1 MDRHIIDVT
10 ARFDDQLSAGAKKAD
25 DALEKLE
32 DQAKKTEAAVKKS
45 GRTKFDPQVST
56 SKVDKLMQK
65 LNRFASKA
73 KSGVV
78 VTVKALDKATATLN
92 KVSSV
97 GAKIAGKTFTATVKI
112 ADYATRPI
120 RGILSA
126 LTSVQ
131 ALIAG
136 VATGAAVNYGAI
148 KPIQQFDQYKQ
159 AQLAFSKQLGSDA
172 AAQKFMNQIDA
183 FNLQTPFNSTQI
195 IGSAKQMLN
204 MGWDVGDVLPDLGT
218 IGDWAA
224 ATGTYEEGINSVIRA
239 LGQMQLKGRVY
250 AEELQQMNEA
260 GVAAQKYIA
269 DYLGVSEGQMLKM
282 VEAGQIGV
290 DQALTGIMTGMKEFD
305 GIANEFANETV
316 GGMLSQIGDALSS
329 SVVRDWGKGLS
340 EGLRPGL
347 EYFQDLLGE
356 NQTEL
361 DQFGNA
367 LKDFGKDVATGFS
380 NSVIGISEKLRG
392 IITDIDFQN
401 ATIGGKINILWDE
414 MIAQPFSEWWDESGK
429 QMVVDAGKNF
439 AGWLGDGIIDG
450 IGQFAEKHPLITT
463 LLGALGISKGVQT
476 VKGLFNL
483 GGGAGSGASAVGTM
497 TVTAGVVIINGA
509 TGGMPG
515 TGVGGIPWSG
525 SGGVPQ
531 IPMGGGV
538 PQIPMGGK
546 GVGTGGFAA
555 LGSQLLTATS
565 ILATKESLLSA
576 GMDIYEGWNADGKQR
591 EDSYWKGGTKV
602 AMTAGGAAIGALLG
616 TLIPIPGLGTLAG
629 AKVGALLG
637 SGAALLT
644 GDSAGQYLSD
654 QFDASRAKNSADKAA
669 ELMGLSRQGGNL
681 EYLSN
686 AAGRAT
692 DALAYT
698 APSIAKLAGNN
709 VSSAF
714 RDGLTGSMITAMQE
728 AAADP
733 SVSQSVT
740 SMLNR
745 LKPTTAQIES
755 IAEGFA
761 AAGKAVPQSITDYL
775 ANVDFYT
782 ALAGGTNEFQ
792 KYLDGF
798 ALTTDILAEIDPT
811 VKVNPIDP
819 SAQIRAAL
827 SGKITTAHVGTTVIP
842 DFLYENNELDTT
854 QLGDGKN
861 VISVPSVLVKPS
873 YMYSTSGF
881 NSALL
886 TPNNLTVSPNVTVSA
901 KYTVDAV
908 SNVLKTTLGAEA
920 AGGMVSRYGL
930 YSLAEEGTPE
940 MVIPLG
946 SHRRD
951 RGVDLWERAG
961 HMLGI
966 PGFFN
971 GGIAGD
977 EDKAVGASR
986 YALTEMDATGD
997 VYNSVTVSLGGVSI
1011 QVTGASG
1018 DVIEEIRARAA
1029 EAADI
1034 VAGEFVK
1041 VARAR
1046 AQNSPMRA

>member
-45 GRTKFDPQVST
+45 GRTKFNPQVST

-97 GAKIAGKTFTATVKI
+97 GAKLAGKTFTATVKI

-183 FNLQTPFNSTQI
+183 FNLQTPFNSSQI

-290 DQALTGIMTGMKEFD
+290 DQALTGIITGMKEFD

-316 GGMLSQIGDALSS
+316 GGMLGQIGDTLSS
-329 SVVRDWGKGLS
+329 SVVRDWGEGLS

-414 MIAQPFSEWWDESGK
+414 MIAQPFSEWWDASGK

-497 TVTAGVVIINGA
+497 TVTAGVVNINGA
-509 TGGMPG
+509 TGGIPG
-515 TGVGGIPWSG
+515 AGVGGTPQIPAAAGGAKGIAASILGGLSNAGFIIGGAGILDGIFDLKDALETTGKQSKDFGIKGTTKIGMVGAGAAAGAAIGSAVPIVGTVVGAGIGAGVGGI
-525 SGGVPQ
+525 V
-531 IPMGGGV
+531 
-538 PQIPMGGK
+538 
-546 GVGTGGFAA
+546 A
-555 LGSQLLTATS
+555 LT
-565 ILATKESLLSA
+565 
-576 GMDIYEGWNADGKQR
+576 
-591 EDSYWKGGTKV
+591 
-602 AMTAGGAAIGALLG
+602 
-616 TLIPIPGLGTLAG
+616 
-629 AKVGALLG
+629 
-637 SGAALLT
+637 T

-686 AAGRAT
+686 AAGLAT

-698 APSIAKLAGNN
+698 APSIAKIAGNN

-827 SGKITTAHVGTTVIP
+827 SGKTTTAHVGTTVIP

-986 YALTEMDATGD
+986 YVLPEMDAAGD
-997 VYNSVTVSLGGVSI
+997 VDNSVTMTFGDIVLQI
-1011 QVTGASG
+1011 NGANG
-1018 DVIEEIRARAA
+1018 DIIEELRARAA
-1029 EAADI
+1029 EAADVI
-1034 VAGEFVK
+1034 AGEFVK

-1046 AQNSPMRA
+1046 AQNSPRRA

>member
-45 GRTKFDPQVST
+45 GKTKFDPQVST

-136 VATGAAVNYGAI
+136 VATGTAVNYGAI

-204 MGWDVGDVLPDLGT
+204 MGWDASNVLSDLGT

-224 ATGTYEEGINSVIRA
+224 ATGTYEEGIHSVIRA

-269 DYLGVSEGQMLKM
+269 DYLGVSEGKMLEM
-282 VEAGQIGV
+282 VEAGEVGV
-290 DQALTGIMTGMKEFD
+290 DQALTGIMAGMKEFD

-316 GGMLSQIGDALSS
+316 GGMLGQIGDALSS
-329 SVVRDWGKGLS
+329 SVVRDWGNGLS

-414 MIAQPFSEWWDESGK
+414 MIAQPFSEWWDASGK

-476 VKGLFNL
+476 VKGLLNF

-497 TVTAGVVIINGA
+497 TVTAGVVNINGA
-509 TGGMPG
+509 TGGIPG
-515 TGVGGIPWSG
+515 TGVGGM
-525 SGGVPQ
+525 PQ
-531 IPMGGGV
+531 IPAGAGGA
-538 PQIPMGGK
+538 
-546 GVGTGGFAA
+546 GTGGLAA
-555 LGSQLLTATS
+555 FGSKLLTGAS
-565 ILATKESLLSA
+565 ALATGASLLSA
-576 GMDIYEGWNADGKQR
+576 GMDIYEGWNTDGKQR
-591 EDSYWKGGTKV
+591 EDAYWKGGTKV

-669 ELMGLSRQGGNL
+669 ELMGLSRHGGNL

-714 RDGLTGSMITAMQE
+714 GDGLTGSMITAMQE

-798 ALTTDILAEIDPT
+798 ALTTDILAKIDPT

-827 SGKITTAHVGTTVIP
+827 SGKTTTAHVGTTVIP

-854 QLGDGKN
+854 QLEDGKN

-908 SNVLKTTLGAEA
+908 SNVFKTTLGAEA

-977 EDKAVGASR
+977 EDKAVGVSR
-986 YALTEMDATGD
+986 YALSEMDAATGD
-997 VYNSVTVSLGGVSI
+997 VDNSVTMTFGDIVLQI
-1011 QVTGASG
+1011 NGANG
-1018 DVIEEIRARAA
+1018 DIIEELRARAA
-1029 EAADI
+1029 EAADVI
-1034 VAGEFVK
+1034 AGEFVK

-1046 AQNSPMRA
+1046 AQNSPRRA

>member
-1 MDRHIIDVT
+1 MDTHIIEVD
-10 ARFDDQLSAGAKKAD
+10 ARFNDKVSAGAKKAD

-45 GRTKFDPQVST
+45 GKTKFDPKVST

-136 VATGAAVNYGAI
+136 VATGVAVNYGAI

-183 FNLQTPFNSTQI
+183 FNLQTPFNSSQI

-316 GGMLSQIGDALSS
+316 GGMLGQIGDALSS
-329 SVVRDWGKGLS
+329 SVVRDWGEGLS

-429 QMVVDAGKNF
+429 QMVVDTGKNF

-476 VKGLFNL
+476 VKGLLNF

-497 TVTAGVVIINGA
+497 TVTAGVVNINGVA
-509 TGGMPG
+509 GGIPGAGVGGMP
-515 TGVGGIPWSG
+515 
-525 SGGVPQ
+525 Q
-531 IPMGGGV
+531 IPAGAGGA
-538 PQIPMGGK
+538 
-546 GVGTGGFAA
+546 GTGGLAA
-555 LGSQLLTATS
+555 FGSKLLTGAS
-565 ILATKESLLSA
+565 ALATGASLLSA

-629 AKVGALLG
+629 AKIGALLG

-714 RDGLTGSMITAMQE
+714 SDGLTGSMITAMQE

-827 SGKITTAHVGTTVIP
+827 SGKTTTAHVGTTVIP

-908 SNVLKTTLGAEA
+908 SNVLKTTLGADGAEA

-977 EDKAVGASR
+977 EDKAVGVSR
-986 YALTEMDATGD
+986 YALPEMDATGD

-1011 QVTGASG
+1011 QVIGASG

-1046 AQNSPMRA
+1046 AQNSPRRA

>member
-1 MDRHIIDVT
+1 MDTHIIEVD
-10 ARFDDQLSAGAKKAD
+10 ARFNDKVSAGAKKAD

-172 AAQKFMNQIDA
+172 AAQKFLDQIDA

-224 ATGTYEEGINSVIRA
+224 ATGTYEEGIYSVIRA

-282 VEAGQIGV
+282 VEDGQIGV
-290 DQALTGIMTGMKEFD
+290 DQALTGIITGMKEFD

-316 GGMLSQIGDALSS
+316 GGMLGQIGDALSS

-401 ATIGGKINILWDE
+401 ATIGGKINILWGE
-414 MIAQPFSEWWDESGK
+414 MIAQPFSEWWDASGK

-483 GGGAGSGASAVGTM
+483 GGSAGSGASAVGTM
-497 TVTAGVVIINGA
+497 TVTAGVVNINGV
-509 TGGMPG
+509 TGGIPG
-515 TGVGGIPWSG
+515 AGVGGTPQIPAAGGAKGIAASILGGLSNAGFIVGGAGILDGIFGLKDAVETTGKQSKDFGIKGTTKIGMVGAGAAAGAAIGSAVPIVGTVVGAGIGAGVGGI
-525 SGGVPQ
+525 V
-531 IPMGGGV
+531 
-538 PQIPMGGK
+538 
-546 GVGTGGFAA
+546 A
-555 LGSQLLTATS
+555 LT
-565 ILATKESLLSA
+565 
-576 GMDIYEGWNADGKQR
+576 
-591 EDSYWKGGTKV
+591 
-602 AMTAGGAAIGALLG
+602 
-616 TLIPIPGLGTLAG
+616 
-629 AKVGALLG
+629 
-637 SGAALLT
+637 T
-644 GDSAGQYLSD
+644 GDSAGQWISD

-761 AAGKAVPQSITDYL
+761 AAGKAIPQSITDYL

-782 ALAGGTNEFQ
+782 ALAGGTNELQ

-798 ALTTDILAEIDPT
+798 TLTTDILAEIDPT

-827 SGKITTAHVGTTVIP
+827 SGKTTTAHVGTTVIP

-901 KYTVDAV
+901 KYAVDAV
-908 SNVLKTTLGAEA
+908 SNVFKTTLGAEA

-986 YALTEMDATGD
+986 YALSEMDAAGD
-997 VYNSVTVSLGGVSI
+997 VDNSVTMTFGDIVLQI
-1011 QVTGASG
+1011 NGANG
-1018 DVIEEIRARAA
+1018 DIIEELRTRAA
-1029 EAADI
+1029 EAADVI
-1034 VAGEFVK
+1034 AGEFVK

-1046 AQNSPMRA
+1046 AQNSPRRA

>member
-1 MDRHIIDVT
+1 M
-10 ARFDDQLSAGAKKAD
+10 
-25 DALEKLE
+25 
-32 DQAKKTEAAVKKS
+32 
-45 GRTKFDPQVST
+45 
-56 SKVDKLMQK
+56 
-65 LNRFASKA
+65 
-73 KSGVV
+73 
-78 VTVKALDKATATLN
+78 
-92 KVSSV
+92 
-97 GAKIAGKTFTATVKI
+97 
-112 ADYATRPI
+112 
-120 RGILSA
+120 
-126 LTSVQ
+126 
-131 ALIAG
+131 
-136 VATGAAVNYGAI
+136 
-148 KPIQQFDQYKQ
+148 
-159 AQLAFSKQLGSDA
+159 
-172 AAQKFMNQIDA
+172 
-183 FNLQTPFNSTQI
+183 
-195 IGSAKQMLN
+195 
-204 MGWDVGDVLPDLGT
+204 
-218 IGDWAA
+218 
-224 ATGTYEEGINSVIRA
+224 
-239 LGQMQLKGRVY
+239 
-250 AEELQQMNEA
+250 
-260 GVAAQKYIA
+260 
-269 DYLGVSEGQMLKM
+269 
-282 VEAGQIGV
+282 
-290 DQALTGIMTGMKEFD
+290 
-305 GIANEFANETV
+305 
-316 GGMLSQIGDALSS
+316 
-329 SVVRDWGKGLS
+329 RDWGEGLS
-340 EGLRPGL
+340 GGLWRGL

-414 MIAQPFSEWWDESGK
+414 MIAQPFSEWWDASGK

-546 GVGTGGFAA
+546 GVGSGGFAA

-576 GMDIYEGWNADGKQR
+576 GMNIYEGWNTDGKQR

-629 AKVGALLG
+629 AKIGALLG

-654 QFDASRAKNSADKAA
+654 QFDASRAKNSADKAV

-714 RDGLTGSMITAMQE
+714 RDGLTGSMITSMQE

-811 VKVNPIDP
+811 VEVNPIDP

-827 SGKITTAHVGTTVIP
+827 SGKTTTAHVGTTVIP

-986 YALTEMDATGD
+986 YALPEMDAAGD
-997 VYNSVTVSLGGVSI
+997 VDNSVTMTFGDIVLQI
-1011 QVTGASG
+1011 NGANG
-1018 DVIEEIRARAA
+1018 DIIEELRARAA
-1029 EAADI
+1029 EAADVI
-1034 VAGEFVK
+1034 AGEFVK

-1046 AQNSPMRA
+1046 AQNSPRRA

>member
-32 DQAKKTEAAVKKS
+32 GQAKKTEAAVKKS
-45 GRTKFDPQVST
+45 GKTKFNPQVST

-183 FNLQTPFNSTQI
+183 FNLQTPFNSSQI

-316 GGMLSQIGDALSS
+316 GGMLGQIGDALSS
-329 SVVRDWGKGLS
+329 SVVRDWGEGLS

-347 EYFQDLLGE
+347 EYFQGLLGE

-414 MIAQPFSEWWDESGK
+414 MIAQPFSEWWDASGK

-497 TVTAGVVIINGA
+497 TVAAGVVNINGA
-509 TGGMPG
+509 TGGIPG
-515 TGVGGIPWSG
+515 TGVGGM
-525 SGGVPQ
+525 PQ
-531 IPMGGGV
+531 IPAGAGGA
-538 PQIPMGGK
+538 
-546 GVGTGGFAA
+546 GTGGLAA
-555 LGSQLLTATS
+555 FGSKLLTGAS
-565 ILATKESLLSA
+565 ALATGASLLSA
-576 GMDIYEGWNADGKQR
+576 GMDIYEGWNTDGKQR
-591 EDSYWKGGTKV
+591 EDAYWKGGTKV

-669 ELMGLSRQGGNL
+669 ELMGLSRHGGNL

-714 RDGLTGSMITAMQE
+714 SDGLTGSMITAMQE

-782 ALAGGTNEFQ
+782 ALASGTKDFQ

-827 SGKITTAHVGTTVIP
+827 SGKATTAHVSTTVIP

-951 RGVDLWERAG
+951 RGIDLWERAG

-986 YALTEMDATGD
+986 YALPEMDATGD
-997 VYNSVTVSLGGVSI
+997 VDNSVTMTFGDIVLQI
-1011 QVTGASG
+1011 NGANG
-1018 DVIEEIRARAA
+1018 DIIEELRARAA
-1029 EAADI
+1029 EAADVI
-1034 VAGEFVK
+1034 AGEFVK

-1046 AQNSPMRA
+1046 VQNSPRRA

>member
-45 GRTKFDPQVST
+45 GKTKFDPQVST

-148 KPIQQFDQYKQ
+148 KPVSLSDQIKRMKMAFSTQLGGGTAAQSFLNEIYAFDKQSPFDTMQIAQQ
-159 AQLAFSKQLGSDA
+159 AQL
-172 AAQKFMNQIDA
+172 
-183 FNLQTPFNSTQI
+183 
-195 IGSAKQMLN
+195 MLN
-204 MGWDVGDVLPDLGT
+204 TGWQRNDILPDLEN

-224 ATGTYEEGINSVIRA
+224 AMGKGEAGISSVVIA
-239 LGQMQLKGRVY
+239 LGQMRQKGRVY
-250 AEELQQMNEA
+250 AEEMLQLTEA
-260 GVAAQKYIA
+260 GVSGWEYLAQS
-269 DYLGVSEGQMLKM
+269 LGVSTAQVREM
-282 VEAGQIGV
+282 VEDGAVSVDDAIKGIIGGMDEFAGT
-290 DQALTGIMTGMKEFD
+290 AART
-305 GIANEFANETV
+305 ANETI
-316 GGMLSQIGDALSS
+316 GGMLDQIGSTLKMGVVLPWGEGLSTGF
-329 SVVRDWGKGLS
+329 GKGLQYLKDQLS
-340 EGLRPGL
+340 
-347 EYFQDLLGE
+347 D
-356 NQTEL
+356 NQGQLT
-361 DQFGNA
+361 QFGEQA
-367 LKDFGKDVATGFS
+367 KQ
-380 NSVIGISEKLRG
+380 IGIQIGNAFSDFAIDG
-392 IITDIDFQN
+392 IDKVKNILSDPEFQN
-401 ATIGGKINILWDE
+401 LSIGGKIQFAWDQ

-483 GGGAGSGASAVGTM
+483 GGGAGGGASAVGTM
-497 TVTAGVVIINGA
+497 TVTAGVVNVNGA
-509 TGGMPG
+509 TGGIPG
-515 TGVGGIPWSG
+515 TSVDGTPQISAAAGGAKGIAASILSGLSNAGFIVGGAGILDGIFDLKDAVETTGKQSKDFGIKGTTKIGMVGAGAAAGAAIGSAVPIVGTVVGAGIGAGVGGI
-525 SGGVPQ
+525 V
-531 IPMGGGV
+531 
-538 PQIPMGGK
+538 
-546 GVGTGGFAA
+546 A
-555 LGSQLLTATS
+555 LT
-565 ILATKESLLSA
+565 
-576 GMDIYEGWNADGKQR
+576 
-591 EDSYWKGGTKV
+591 
-602 AMTAGGAAIGALLG
+602 
-616 TLIPIPGLGTLAG
+616 
-629 AKVGALLG
+629 
-637 SGAALLT
+637 T
-644 GDSAGQYLSD
+644 GDSAGQWISD

-669 ELMGLSRQGGNL
+669 ELMGLSRHGGNL

-761 AAGKAVPQSITDYL
+761 AAGKAIPQSITDYL

-782 ALAGGTNEFQ
+782 ALAGGTNELQNYFSGLSIDVPVDAQ
-792 KYLDGF
+792 LDPSVQIKSVDPTAAITAALAGKVYPAQANIMMTPNYLYQNTDLDPTQMGDGWDVTANPDVSVIPF
-798 ALTTDILAEIDPT
+798 YNYLTGNFNKSALTP
-811 VKVNPIDP
+811 
-819 SAQIRAAL
+819 
-827 SGKITTAHVGTTVIP
+827 
-842 DFLYENNELDTT
+842 
-854 QLGDGKN
+854 
-861 VISVPSVLVKPS
+861 
-873 YMYSTSGF
+873 SGF
-881 NSALL
+881 SVDV
-886 TPNNLTVSPNVTVSA
+886 PVSLRPQYNFKNANEVIFG
-901 KYTVDAV
+901 
-908 SNVLKTTLGAEA
+908 GAEA

-986 YALTEMDATGD
+986 YALSEMDAATGD
-997 VYNSVTVSLGGVSI
+997 VDNSVTMTFGDIVLQIS
-1011 QVTGASG
+1011 GANG
-1018 DVIEEIRARAA
+1018 DIIEELRARAA
-1029 EAADI
+1029 EAADVI
-1034 VAGEFVK
+1034 AGEFVK

-1046 AQNSPMRA
+1046 AQNSPRRT

>member
-45 GRTKFDPQVST
+45 GKTKFNPQVST

-97 GAKIAGKTFTATVKI
+97 GAKISGKTFTATVKI

-183 FNLQTPFNSTQI
+183 FNLQTPFNSSQI

-269 DYLGVSEGQMLKM
+269 DYLGVSEGQMPKM

-316 GGMLSQIGDALSS
+316 GGMLGQIGDALSS
-329 SVVRDWGKGLS
+329 SVVRDWGEGLS

-380 NSVIGISEKLRG
+380 NSVIWISEKLRG

-414 MIAQPFSEWWDESGK
+414 MIAQPFSEWWDSSGK

-463 LLGALGISKGVQT
+463 LLGAFGISKGVQT

-497 TVTAGVVIINGA
+497 TVTAGVVNVNGV
-509 TGGMPG
+509 TGGIPG
-515 TGVGGIPWSG
+515 TGVGGT
-525 SGGVPQ
+525 PQ
-531 IPMGGGV
+531 IPAAAGGA
-538 PQIPMGGK
+538 
-546 GVGTGGFAA
+546 GTGGLAA
-555 LGSQLLTATS
+555 FGSKLLTGAS
-565 ILATKESLLSA
+565 ALATGVSLLSA
-576 GMDIYEGWNADGKQR
+576 GMDIYEGWNTDGKQR
-591 EDSYWKGGTKV
+591 EDAYWKGGTKV

-686 AAGRAT
+686 AAGLAT

-714 RDGLTGSMITAMQE
+714 RDGLTGSMITTMQE

-761 AAGKAVPQSITDYL
+761 AAGKAIPQNITDYL

-782 ALAGGTNEFQ
+782 ALAGGTDELQNYFSGLSIDVPVDAQ
-792 KYLDGF
+792 LDPSVQIKSVDPTTAITAALAGKVYPAQANIMMTPNYLYQNTDLDPTQMGDGWDVTANPDVSVIPF
-798 ALTTDILAEIDPT
+798 YDYLTGNFNKSALTP
-811 VKVNPIDP
+811 
-819 SAQIRAAL
+819 
-827 SGKITTAHVGTTVIP
+827 
-842 DFLYENNELDTT
+842 
-854 QLGDGKN
+854 
-861 VISVPSVLVKPS
+861 
-873 YMYSTSGF
+873 SGF
-881 NSALL
+881 SVDV
-886 TPNNLTVSPNVTVSA
+886 PVSLRPQYNFKNANEVIFG
-901 KYTVDAV
+901 
-908 SNVLKTTLGAEA
+908 GAEA

-986 YALTEMDATGD
+986 YALPEMDAAGD
-997 VYNSVTVSLGGVSI
+997 VDNSVTM
-1011 QVTGASG
+1011 TFG
-1018 DVIEEIRARAA
+1018 DIVLQINGSNGDIIEELRARAA
-1029 EAADI
+1029 EAADVI
-1034 VAGEFVK
+1034 AGEFVK
-1041 VARAR
+1041 VARAQ
-1046 AQNSPMRA
+1046 AQNSPRRA

>member
-1 MDRHIIDVT
+1 MYTHIIEVD
-10 ARFDDQLSAGAKKAD
+10 ARFNDKVSAGAKKAD

-45 GRTKFDPQVST
+45 GKTKFDPKVST

-92 KVSSV
+92 KVNSV

-183 FNLQTPFNSTQI
+183 FNLQTPFNSSQI

-282 VEAGQIGV
+282 LEAGQIGV

-316 GGMLSQIGDALSS
+316 GGMLGQIGDALSS
-329 SVVRDWGKGLS
+329 SVVRDWGEGLS

-414 MIAQPFSEWWDESGK
+414 MIAQPFSEWWDASGK

-439 AGWLGDGIIDG
+439 AGWLGDGVIDG

-497 TVTAGVVIINGA
+497 TVAAGVVNVNGA
-509 TGGMPG
+509 TGGIPG
-515 TGVGGIPWSG
+515 AGVGGIP
-525 SGGVPQ
+525 Q
-531 IPMGGGV
+531 IPAGAGGA
-538 PQIPMGGK
+538 K
-546 GVGTGGFAA
+546 GIAA
-555 LGSQLLTATS
+555 S
-565 ILATKESLLSA
+565 ILGGLSNVGFIVGGA
-576 GMDIYEGWNADGKQR
+576 GILDGIFDLKDALETTGKQSK
-591 EDSYWKGGTKV
+591 DFGIKGTTKIGMV
-602 AMTAGGAAIGALLG
+602 GAGAAAGAAIGSAVPIVG
-616 TLIPIPGLGTLAG
+616 TV
-629 AKVGALLG
+629 VGAG
-637 SGAALLT
+637 IGAGVGGIVALTT
-644 GDSAGQYLSD
+644 GDSAGQWISD

-698 APSIAKLAGNN
+698 ASSIAKLAGNN

-782 ALAGGTNEFQ
+782 ALAGGTNELQ

-798 ALTTDILAEIDPT
+798 TLTTDILAEIDPT
-811 VKVNPIDP
+811 IKVNPIDP
-819 SAQIRAAL
+819 SVQIRAAL
-827 SGKITTAHVGTTVIP
+827 SGKTTTAHVGTTVIP

-908 SNVLKTTLGAEA
+908 SNVLKTTLGADGAEA

-951 RGVDLWERAG
+951 RGIDLWERAG

-986 YALTEMDATGD
+986 YALPEMDAAGD
-997 VYNSVTVSLGGVSI
+997 VDNSVTMTFGDIVLQI
-1011 QVTGASG
+1011 NGANG
-1018 DVIEEIRARAA
+1018 DIIEELRARAA
-1029 EAADI
+1029 EAADVI
-1034 VAGEFVK
+1034 AGEFVK

-1046 AQNSPMRA
+1046 AQNSPRRA

>member
-45 GRTKFDPQVST
+45 GKTKFDPQVST

-183 FNLQTPFNSTQI
+183 FNLQTPFNSSQI

-269 DYLGVSEGQMLKM
+269 DYLGVSEGKMLEM
-282 VEAGQIGV
+282 VEAGEVGV

-316 GGMLSQIGDALSS
+316 GGMLGQIGDALSS

-476 VKGLFNL
+476 VKGLLNF

-497 TVTAGVVIINGA
+497 TVTAGVVNINGV
-509 TGGMPG
+509 TGGIPG
-515 TGVGGIPWSG
+515 TGVGGM
-525 SGGVPQ
+525 PQ
-531 IPMGGGV
+531 IPAGAGGA
-538 PQIPMGGK
+538 
-546 GVGTGGFAA
+546 GTGGLAA
-555 LGSQLLTATS
+555 FGSKLLTGAS
-565 ILATKESLLSA
+565 ALATGASLLSA
-576 GMDIYEGWNADGKQR
+576 GMDIYEGWNTDGKQR
-591 EDSYWKGGTKV
+591 EDAYWKGGTKV

-669 ELMGLSRQGGNL
+669 ELMGLSRHGGNL

-714 RDGLTGSMITAMQE
+714 SDGLTGSMITAMQE

-827 SGKITTAHVGTTVIP
+827 SGKTTTAHVGTTVIP

-908 SNVLKTTLGAEA
+908 SNVFKTTLGAEA

-986 YALTEMDATGD
+986 YALPEMDAAGD

-1046 AQNSPMRA
+1046 AQNSPRRA

>member
-45 GRTKFDPQVST
+45 GKTKFDPKVST

-97 GAKIAGKTFTATVKI
+97 GAKISGKTFTATVKI

-183 FNLQTPFNSTQI
+183 FNLQTPFNSSQI

-224 ATGTYEEGINSVIRA
+224 ATGTYEEGIYSVIRA

-282 VEAGQIGV
+282 VEDGQIGV
-290 DQALTGIMTGMKEFD
+290 DQALTGIITGMKEFD

-316 GGMLSQIGDALSS
+316 GGMLGQIGDALSS
-329 SVVRDWGKGLS
+329 SVVRDWGDGLS
-340 EGLRPGL
+340 DGLRPGL

-414 MIAQPFSEWWDESGK
+414 MIAQPFSEWWDSSGK

-463 LLGALGISKGVQT
+463 LLGAFGISKGVQT

-497 TVTAGVVIINGA
+497 TVTAGVVNVNGV
-509 TGGMPG
+509 TGGISG
-515 TGVGGIPWSG
+515 TGVGGM
-525 SGGVPQ
+525 PQ
-531 IPMGGGV
+531 IPAAAGGAKGIAASV
-538 PQIPMGGK
+538 LSGLSNAGFIVGGAGILDGIFDLK
-546 GVGTGGFAA
+546 DAVE
-555 LGSQLLTATS
+555 AT
-565 ILATKESLLSA
+565 
-576 GMDIYEGWNADGKQR
+576 GKQSK
-591 EDSYWKGGTKV
+591 DFGIKGTTKIGMV
-602 AMTAGGAAIGALLG
+602 GAGAAAGAAIGSAVPIVG
-616 TLIPIPGLGTLAG
+616 TV
-629 AKVGALLG
+629 VGAG
-637 SGAALLT
+637 IGAGVGGIVALTT
-644 GDSAGQYLSD
+644 GDSAGQWISD
-654 QFDASRAKNSADKAA
+654 QFDASRAKHSADKAA

-686 AAGRAT
+686 AAGLAT

-733 SVSQSVT
+733 SVSRSVT

-755 IAEGFA
+755 IAEGFT
-761 AAGKAVPQSITDYL
+761 AAGKAIPQSITDYL

-782 ALAGGTNEFQ
+782 ALAGGTNALKNYFSGLSIDVPVDAQ
-792 KYLDGF
+792 LDPSVQIKSVDPTTAITAALAGKVYPAQANIMMTPNYLYQNTDLDPTQMGDGWDVTANPDVSVIPF
-798 ALTTDILAEIDPT
+798 YNYLTGNFNKSALTP
-811 VKVNPIDP
+811 
-819 SAQIRAAL
+819 
-827 SGKITTAHVGTTVIP
+827 
-842 DFLYENNELDTT
+842 
-854 QLGDGKN
+854 
-861 VISVPSVLVKPS
+861 
-873 YMYSTSGF
+873 SGF
-881 NSALL
+881 SVDV
-886 TPNNLTVSPNVTVSA
+886 PVSLRPQYNFKNANEVIFG
-901 KYTVDAV
+901 
-908 SNVLKTTLGAEA
+908 GAEA

-966 PGFFN
+966 TGFFN

-986 YALTEMDATGD
+986 YALPEMDAAGD
-997 VYNSVTVSLGGVSI
+997 VDNSVTMTFGDIVLQI
-1011 QVTGASG
+1011 NGANG
-1018 DVIEEIRARAA
+1018 DIIEELRARAA
-1029 EAADI
+1029 EAADVI
-1034 VAGEFVK
+1034 AGEFVK
-1041 VARAR
+1041 VARAQ
-1046 AQNSPMRA
+1046 AQNSPRRA

>member
-45 GRTKFDPQVST
+45 GKTKFDPQVST

-148 KPIQQFDQYKQ
+148 KPVSLSDQIKRMKMAFSTQLGGDTAAQSFLNEIYAFDKQSPFDTMQIAQQ
-159 AQLAFSKQLGSDA
+159 AQL
-172 AAQKFMNQIDA
+172 
-183 FNLQTPFNSTQI
+183 
-195 IGSAKQMLN
+195 MLN
-204 MGWDVGDVLPDLGT
+204 TGWQRNDILPDLEN

-224 ATGTYEEGINSVIRA
+224 AMGKGEAGISSVVIA
-239 LGQMQLKGRVY
+239 LGQMRQKGRVY
-250 AEELQQMNEA
+250 AEEMLQLTEA
-260 GVAAQKYIA
+260 GVSGWEYLAQS
-269 DYLGVSEGQMLKM
+269 LGVSTAQVREM
-282 VEAGQIGV
+282 VEDGAVSVDDAIKGIIGGMDEFAGT
-290 DQALTGIMTGMKEFD
+290 AART
-305 GIANEFANETV
+305 ANETI
-316 GGMLSQIGDALSS
+316 GGMLDQISSTLKMGVVLPWGEGLSTGF
-329 SVVRDWGKGLS
+329 GKGLQYLKDQLS
-340 EGLRPGL
+340 
-347 EYFQDLLGE
+347 D
-356 NQTEL
+356 NQGQLT
-361 DQFGNA
+361 QFGEKA
-367 LKDFGKDVATGFS
+367 KQ
-380 NSVIGISEKLRG
+380 IGIQIGNAFSDFAIDG
-392 IITDIDFQN
+392 IDKVKSILSDPEFQN
-401 ATIGGKINILWDE
+401 LSIGGKIQFAWDK
-414 MIAQPFSEWWDESGK
+414 MIAQPFSEWWDASGK

-439 AGWLGDGIIDG
+439 AGWLGDGIVDG
-450 IGQFAEKHPLITT
+450 IWQFAEKHPLITT

-546 GVGTGGFAA
+546 GVGSGGFAA

-629 AKVGALLG
+629 AKIGALLG

-686 AAGRAT
+686 AAGLAT

-733 SVSQSVT
+733 SVSQSLT
-740 SMLNR
+740 SMINR

-782 ALAGGTNEFQ
+782 ALAGGTNELQNYFSGLSIDVPVDAQ
-792 KYLDGF
+792 LDPSVQIKSVDPTAAITAALDGKVYPAQANIMMTPNYLYQNTDLDPTQMGDGWNITANPDVSVIPF
-798 ALTTDILAEIDPT
+798 YNYLTGNFNKSALTP
-811 VKVNPIDP
+811 
-819 SAQIRAAL
+819 
-827 SGKITTAHVGTTVIP
+827 
-842 DFLYENNELDTT
+842 
-854 QLGDGKN
+854 
-861 VISVPSVLVKPS
+861 
-873 YMYSTSGF
+873 SGF
-881 NSALL
+881 SVDV
-886 TPNNLTVSPNVTVSA
+886 PVSLRPQYNFKNANEVIFG
-901 KYTVDAV
+901 
-908 SNVLKTTLGAEA
+908 GAEA

-961 HMLGI
+961 HMLGV

-986 YALTEMDATGD
+986 YALPEMDAAGD
-997 VYNSVTVSLGGVSI
+997 VDNSVTMTFGDIVLQI
-1011 QVTGASG
+1011 NGANG
-1018 DVIEEIRARAA
+1018 DIIEELRARAA
-1029 EAADI
+1029 EAADVI
-1034 VAGEFVK
+1034 AGEFVK

-1046 AQNSPMRA
+1046 AQNSPRRA

>member
-1 MDRHIIDVT
+1 
-10 ARFDDQLSAGAKKAD
+10 
-25 DALEKLE
+25 
-32 DQAKKTEAAVKKS
+32 
-45 GRTKFDPQVST
+45 
-56 SKVDKLMQK
+56 
-65 LNRFASKA
+65 
-73 KSGVV
+73 
-78 VTVKALDKATATLN
+78 
-92 KVSSV
+92 
-97 GAKIAGKTFTATVKI
+97 
-112 ADYATRPI
+112 
-120 RGILSA
+120 
-126 LTSVQ
+126 
-131 ALIAG
+131 
-136 VATGAAVNYGAI
+136 
-148 KPIQQFDQYKQ
+148 
-159 AQLAFSKQLGSDA
+159 
-172 AAQKFMNQIDA
+172 
-183 FNLQTPFNSTQI
+183 
-195 IGSAKQMLN
+195 
-204 MGWDVGDVLPDLGT
+204 MG
-218 IGDWAA
+218 
-224 ATGTYEEGINSVIRA
+224 
-239 LGQMQLKGRVY
+239 QY

-282 VEAGQIGV
+282 VEDGQIGV
-290 DQALTGIMTGMKEFD
+290 DQALTGIITGMKEFD

-316 GGMLSQIGDALSS
+316 GGMLGQIGDALSS

-450 IGQFAEKHPLITT
+450 IGQFAEKHPFITT
-463 LLGALGISKGVQT
+463 LLGAFGISKGVQT
-476 VKGLFNL
+476 LKGLFNL

-497 TVTAGVVIINGA
+497 TVTAGVVNVNGV
-509 TGGMPG
+509 TGGISG
-515 TGVGGIPWSG
+515 TGVGGT
-525 SGGVPQ
+525 PQ
-531 IPMGGGV
+531 IPAAAGGA
-538 PQIPMGGK
+538 
-546 GVGTGGFAA
+546 GTGGLAA
-555 LGSQLLTATS
+555 FGSKLLTGAS
-565 ILATKESLLSA
+565 ALATGASLLSA
-576 GMDIYEGWNADGKQR
+576 GMDIYEGWNTDGKQR
-591 EDSYWKGGTKV
+591 EDAYWKGGTKV

-654 QFDASRAKNSADKAA
+654 QFDASRAKNAADKAA

-686 AAGRAT
+686 AAGLAT

-733 SVSQSVT
+733 SVSRSVT

-755 IAEGFA
+755 IAEGFT
-761 AAGKAVPQSITDYL
+761 AAGKAIPQSITDYL

-782 ALAGGTNEFQ
+782 ALAGGTNELKNYFSGLSIDVPVDAQ
-792 KYLDGF
+792 LDPSVQIKSVDPTTAITAALAGKVYPAQANIMMTPNYLYQNTDLDPTQMGDGWDVTANPDVSVIPF
-798 ALTTDILAEIDPT
+798 YNYLTGNFNKSALTP
-811 VKVNPIDP
+811 
-819 SAQIRAAL
+819 
-827 SGKITTAHVGTTVIP
+827 
-842 DFLYENNELDTT
+842 
-854 QLGDGKN
+854 
-861 VISVPSVLVKPS
+861 
-873 YMYSTSGF
+873 SGF
-881 NSALL
+881 SVDV
-886 TPNNLTVSPNVTVSA
+886 PVSLRPQYNFKNANEVIFG
-901 KYTVDAV
+901 
-908 SNVLKTTLGAEA
+908 GAEA

-966 PGFFN
+966 TGFFN

-986 YALTEMDATGD
+986 YALPEMDAAGD
-997 VYNSVTVSLGGVSI
+997 VDNSVTM
-1011 QVTGASG
+1011 TFG
-1018 DVIEEIRARAA
+1018 DIVLQINGSNGDIIEELRARAA
-1029 EAADI
+1029 EAADVI
-1034 VAGEFVK
+1034 AGEFVK
-1041 VARAR
+1041 VARAK
-1046 AQNSPMRA
+1046 AQNSPRRA

>member
-25 DALEKLE
+25 DALGKLE
-32 DQAKKTEAAVKKS
+32 GQAKKTEAAVKKS
-45 GRTKFDPQVST
+45 GKTKFDPQVSA

-183 FNLQTPFNSTQI
+183 FNLQTPFNSSQI

-316 GGMLSQIGDALSS
+316 GGMLGQIGDALSS
-329 SVVRDWGKGLS
+329 SVVRDWGEGLS

-450 IGQFAEKHPLITT
+450 IGQFAEKHPFITT

-483 GGGAGSGASAVGTM
+483 GGGAGSSASAVGTM
-497 TVTAGVVIINGA
+497 TVTAGVVNVNGA
-509 TGGMPG
+509 TGGIPG
-515 TGVGGIPWSG
+515 AGVGGT
-525 SGGVPQ
+525 PQ
-531 IPMGGGV
+531 IPAGAGGA
-538 PQIPMGGK
+538 
-546 GVGTGGFAA
+546 GTGGLAA
-555 LGSQLLTATS
+555 FGSKLLTGAS
-565 ILATKESLLSA
+565 ALATGASLLSA
-576 GMDIYEGWNADGKQR
+576 GMDIYEGWNTDGKQR
-591 EDSYWKGGTKV
+591 EDAYWKGGTKV

-669 ELMGLSRQGGNL
+669 ELMGLSRHGGNL

-714 RDGLTGSMITAMQE
+714 SDGLTGSMITAMQE

-827 SGKITTAHVGTTVIP
+827 SGKTTTAHVGTTVIP

-908 SNVLKTTLGAEA
+908 SNVFKTTLGAEA

-1046 AQNSPMRA
+1046 AQNSPRRA

>member
-1 MDRHIIDVT
+1 M
-10 ARFDDQLSAGAKKAD
+10 
-25 DALEKLE
+25 
-32 DQAKKTEAAVKKS
+32 
-45 GRTKFDPQVST
+45 
-56 SKVDKLMQK
+56 
-65 LNRFASKA
+65 
-73 KSGVV
+73 
-78 VTVKALDKATATLN
+78 
-92 KVSSV
+92 
-97 GAKIAGKTFTATVKI
+97 
-112 ADYATRPI
+112 
-120 RGILSA
+120 
-126 LTSVQ
+126 
-131 ALIAG
+131 
-136 VATGAAVNYGAI
+136 
-148 KPIQQFDQYKQ
+148 
-159 AQLAFSKQLGSDA
+159 LG
-172 AAQKFMNQIDA
+172 
-183 FNLQTPFNSTQI
+183 
-195 IGSAKQMLN
+195 
-204 MGWDVGDVLPDLGT
+204 
-218 IGDWAA
+218 
-224 ATGTYEEGINSVIRA
+224 
-239 LGQMQLKGRVY
+239 
-250 AEELQQMNEA
+250 
-260 GVAAQKYIA
+260 
-269 DYLGVSEGQMLKM
+269 
-282 VEAGQIGV
+282 
-290 DQALTGIMTGMKEFD
+290 
-305 GIANEFANETV
+305 
-316 GGMLSQIGDALSS
+316 QIGDALSS

-347 EYFQDLLGE
+347 EYFQDLWGE

-414 MIAQPFSEWWDESGK
+414 MIAQPFSEWWDASGK

-483 GGGAGSGASAVGTM
+483 GGSAGSGASAVGTM
-497 TVTAGVVIINGA
+497 TVTAGVVNVNGA
-509 TGGMPG
+509 TGGIPG
-515 TGVGGIPWSG
+515 AGVGGTPQIPAATGGAKGIAASILGGLSNAGFIVGGAGILDGIFDLKDAVETTGKQSKDFGIKGTTKIGMVGAGAAAGAAIGSAVPIVGTVVGAGIGAGVGGI
-525 SGGVPQ
+525 V
-531 IPMGGGV
+531 
-538 PQIPMGGK
+538 
-546 GVGTGGFAA
+546 A
-555 LGSQLLTATS
+555 LT
-565 ILATKESLLSA
+565 
-576 GMDIYEGWNADGKQR
+576 
-591 EDSYWKGGTKV
+591 
-602 AMTAGGAAIGALLG
+602 
-616 TLIPIPGLGTLAG
+616 
-629 AKVGALLG
+629 
-637 SGAALLT
+637 T
-644 GDSAGQYLSD
+644 GDSAGQWISD

-709 VSSAF
+709 VSIAF

-745 LKPTTAQIES
+745 LKPTTVQIES

-761 AAGKAVPQSITDYL
+761 AVGKAVPQSITDYL

-782 ALAGGTNEFQ
+782 VLAGGTNELQNYFSGLSVDVPVDAQ
-792 KYLDGF
+792 LDPSVQIKSVDPTAAITAALAGKVYPAQANIMMTPNYLYQNTDLDPTQMGDGWDVTANPDVSVIPF
-798 ALTTDILAEIDPT
+798 YNYLTGNFNKSALTP
-811 VKVNPIDP
+811 
-819 SAQIRAAL
+819 
-827 SGKITTAHVGTTVIP
+827 
-842 DFLYENNELDTT
+842 
-854 QLGDGKN
+854 
-861 VISVPSVLVKPS
+861 
-873 YMYSTSGF
+873 SGF
-881 NSALL
+881 SVDV
-886 TPNNLTVSPNVTVSA
+886 PVSLRPQYNFKNANEVIFG
-901 KYTVDAV
+901 
-908 SNVLKTTLGAEA
+908 GAEA

-961 HMLGI
+961 HMLGV

-986 YALTEMDATGD
+986 YALPEMDAAGD
-997 VYNSVTVSLGGVSI
+997 VDNSVTMTFGDIVLQI
-1011 QVTGASG
+1011 NGANG
-1018 DVIEEIRARAA
+1018 DIIEELRARAA
-1029 EAADI
+1029 EAADVI
-1034 VAGEFVK
+1034 AGEFVK
-1041 VARAR
+1041 VAQAR
-1046 AQNSPMRA
+1046 AQNSPRRA

>member
-45 GRTKFDPQVST
+45 GKTKFNPQVST

-148 KPIQQFDQYKQ
+148 KPVSLSDQIKRMKMAFSTQLGGDTAAQSFLNEIYAFDKQSPFDTMQIAQQ
-159 AQLAFSKQLGSDA
+159 AQL
-172 AAQKFMNQIDA
+172 
-183 FNLQTPFNSTQI
+183 
-195 IGSAKQMLN
+195 MLN
-204 MGWDVGDVLPDLGT
+204 TGWQRNDILPDLEN

-224 ATGTYEEGINSVIRA
+224 AMGKGEAGISSVVIA
-239 LGQMQLKGRVY
+239 LGQMRQKGRVY
-250 AEELQQMNEA
+250 AEEMLQLTEA
-260 GVAAQKYIA
+260 GVSGWEYLAQS
-269 DYLGVSEGQMLKM
+269 LGVSTAQVREM
-282 VEAGQIGV
+282 VEDGAVSVDDAIKGIIGGMDEFAGT
-290 DQALTGIMTGMKEFD
+290 AART
-305 GIANEFANETV
+305 ANETI
-316 GGMLSQIGDALSS
+316 GGMLDQIGSTLKMGVVLPWGEGLSTGF
-329 SVVRDWGKGLS
+329 GKGLQYLKDQLS
-340 EGLRPGL
+340 
-347 EYFQDLLGE
+347 D
-356 NQTEL
+356 NQGQLT
-361 DQFGNA
+361 QFGEQA
-367 LKDFGKDVATGFS
+367 KQ
-380 NSVIGISEKLRG
+380 IGIQIGNAFSDFAIDG
-392 IITDIDFQN
+392 IDKVKNILSDPEFQN
-401 ATIGGKINILWDE
+401 LSIGGKIQFAWDQ
-414 MIAQPFSEWWDESGK
+414 MIAQPFSEWWDSSGK

-439 AGWLGDGIIDG
+439 AGWLGDGIVDG

-483 GGGAGSGASAVGTM
+483 GGGAGSGAAAVGTM
-497 TVTAGVVIINGA
+497 TVTAGVVNVNGT
-509 TGGMPG
+509 TGGIPG
-515 TGVGGIPWSG
+515 AGVGGTPQIPAAAGGAKGIAASILGGLSNAGFIVGGAGILDGIFDLKDAVETTGKQSKDFGIKGTTKIGMVGAGAAAGAAIGSAVPIVGTVVGAGIGAGVGGI
-525 SGGVPQ
+525 V
-531 IPMGGGV
+531 
-538 PQIPMGGK
+538 
-546 GVGTGGFAA
+546 A
-555 LGSQLLTATS
+555 LT
-565 ILATKESLLSA
+565 
-576 GMDIYEGWNADGKQR
+576 
-591 EDSYWKGGTKV
+591 
-602 AMTAGGAAIGALLG
+602 
-616 TLIPIPGLGTLAG
+616 
-629 AKVGALLG
+629 
-637 SGAALLT
+637 T
-644 GDSAGQYLSD
+644 GDSAGQWISD
-654 QFDASRAKNSADKAA
+654 QFDASRAKNAADKAA
-669 ELMGLSRQGGNL
+669 ELMGLSRHGGNL

-714 RDGLTGSMITAMQE
+714 RDGLTGSMITAMRE
-728 AAADP
+728 AASDP
-733 SVSQSVT
+733 SVSQSLT

-761 AAGKAVPQSITDYL
+761 AAGKVIPQSITDYL

-782 ALAGGTNEFQ
+782 ALAGGTNELQNYFSGLSIDVPVDAQ
-792 KYLDGF
+792 LDPSVQIKSVDPTAAITAALAGKVYPAQANIMMTPNYLYQNTDLDPTQMGDGWDVTANPDVSVIPF
-798 ALTTDILAEIDPT
+798 YNYLTGNFNKSALTP
-811 VKVNPIDP
+811 
-819 SAQIRAAL
+819 
-827 SGKITTAHVGTTVIP
+827 
-842 DFLYENNELDTT
+842 
-854 QLGDGKN
+854 
-861 VISVPSVLVKPS
+861 
-873 YMYSTSGF
+873 SGF
-881 NSALL
+881 SVDV
-886 TPNNLTVSPNVTVSA
+886 PVSLRPQYNFKNANEVIFG
-901 KYTVDAV
+901 
-908 SNVLKTTLGAEA
+908 GAEA

-997 VYNSVTVSLGGVSI
+997 VDNSVTMTFGDIVLQI
-1011 QVTGASG
+1011 NGANG
-1018 DVIEEIRARAA
+1018 DIIEELRARAA
-1029 EAADI
+1029 EAADVI
-1034 VAGEFVK
+1034 AGEFVK

-1046 AQNSPMRA
+1046 AQNSPRRA

>member
-25 DALEKLE
+25 DVLEKLE

-45 GRTKFDPQVST
+45 GKTKFNPQVST

-159 AQLAFSKQLGSDA
+159 AQLAFSKQLGSDV

-290 DQALTGIMTGMKEFD
+290 DQALTGIMAGMKEFD

-316 GGMLSQIGDALSS
+316 GGMLGQIGDALSS
-329 SVVRDWGKGLS
+329 SVVRDWGEGLS

-429 QMVVDAGKNF
+429 QMAVDAGKNF

-497 TVTAGVVIINGA
+497 TVTAGVVNVNGA
-509 TGGMPG
+509 TGGIPG
-515 TGVGGIPWSG
+515 TGAGGT
-525 SGGVPQ
+525 PQ
-531 IPMGGGV
+531 IPAGAG
-538 PQIPMGGK
+538 
-546 GVGTGGFAA
+546 GTGGLAA
-555 LGSQLLTATS
+555 FGGKLLTGAS
-565 ILATKESLLSA
+565 ALATGASLLSA
-576 GMDIYEGWNADGKQR
+576 GMDIYEGWNTDGKQR
-591 EDSYWKGGTKV
+591 EDAYWKGGTKV

-629 AKVGALLG
+629 AKIGALLG

-686 AAGRAT
+686 AAGLAT
-692 DALAYT
+692 DTLAYT

-798 ALTTDILAEIDPT
+798 ALTTDILAEIDPI

-827 SGKITTAHVGTTVIP
+827 SGKTTTAHVGTTVIP

-908 SNVLKTTLGAEA
+908 SNVFKTTLGAEA

-971 GGIAGD
+971 GGVAGD
-977 EDKAVGASR
+977 EDEAVGASR
-986 YALTEMDATGD
+986 YALPEMDAAGD
-997 VYNSVTVSLGGVSI
+997 VDNSVTMTFGDIILQI
-1011 QVTGASG
+1011 NGANG
-1018 DVIEEIRARAA
+1018 DIIEELRARAA
-1029 EAADI
+1029 EAADVI
-1034 VAGEFVK
+1034 AGEFVK

-1046 AQNSPMRA
+1046 AQNSPRRA

>member
-10 ARFDDQLSAGAKKAD
+10 ARFDDQVSAGAKKAD

-45 GRTKFDPQVST
+45 SKTKFDPQVST

-183 FNLQTPFNSTQI
+183 FNLQTPFNSSQI

-282 VEAGQIGV
+282 VEAGEVGV
-290 DQALTGIMTGMKEFD
+290 DQALTGIMAGMKEFD

-316 GGMLSQIGDALSS
+316 GGMLGQIGDALSS
-329 SVVRDWGKGLS
+329 SVVRDWGEGLS

-414 MIAQPFSEWWDESGK
+414 MIAQPFSEWWDTSGK

-476 VKGLFNL
+476 VKGLLNF
-483 GGGAGSGASAVGTM
+483 GGGADSGASAVGTM
-497 TVTAGVVIINGA
+497 TVTAGVVNINGA
-509 TGGMPG
+509 TGGIPG
-515 TGVGGIPWSG
+515 AGVGGM
-525 SGGVPQ
+525 PQ
-531 IPMGGGV
+531 IPAGAGGA
-538 PQIPMGGK
+538 
-546 GVGTGGFAA
+546 GTGGLAA
-555 LGSQLLTATS
+555 FGSKLLTGAS
-565 ILATKESLLSA
+565 ALATGASLLSA
-576 GMDIYEGWNADGKQR
+576 GMDIYEGWNTDGKQR
-591 EDSYWKGGTKV
+591 EDAYWRGGTKV

-629 AKVGALLG
+629 AKIGALLG

-686 AAGRAT
+686 AAGLAT

-761 AAGKAVPQSITDYL
+761 AAGKVIPQSITDYL

-782 ALAGGTNEFQ
+782 ALAGGTNELQNYFSGLSIDVPVDAQ
-792 KYLDGF
+792 LDPSVQIKSVDPTAAITAALAGKVYPAQANIMMSPNYLYQNTDLDPTQMGDGWNITANPDVSVIPF
-798 ALTTDILAEIDPT
+798 YNYLTGNFNKSALTP
-811 VKVNPIDP
+811 
-819 SAQIRAAL
+819 
-827 SGKITTAHVGTTVIP
+827 
-842 DFLYENNELDTT
+842 
-854 QLGDGKN
+854 
-861 VISVPSVLVKPS
+861 
-873 YMYSTSGF
+873 SGF
-881 NSALL
+881 SVDV
-886 TPNNLTVSPNVTVSA
+886 PVSLRPQYNFKNANEVIFG
-901 KYTVDAV
+901 
-908 SNVLKTTLGAEA
+908 GAEA

-961 HMLGI
+961 HMLGV

-986 YALTEMDATGD
+986 YALPEMDAAGD
-997 VYNSVTVSLGGVSI
+997 VDNSVTMTFGDIVLQI
-1011 QVTGASG
+1011 NGANG
-1018 DVIEEIRARAA
+1018 DIIEELRARAA
-1029 EAADI
+1029 EAADVI
-1034 VAGEFVK
+1034 AGEFVK

-1046 AQNSPMRA
+1046 AQNSPRRA

>member
-10 ARFDDQLSAGAKKAD
+10 ARFDDQLSTGAKKAD

-45 GRTKFDPQVST
+45 GKTKFNPQVST

-97 GAKIAGKTFTATVKI
+97 GAKISGKTFTATVRI

-183 FNLQTPFNSTQI
+183 FNLQTPFNSSQI
-195 IGSAKQMLN
+195 IGSARQMLN

-316 GGMLSQIGDALSS
+316 GGMLGQIGDALSS
-329 SVVRDWGKGLS
+329 SVVRDWGEGLS

-414 MIAQPFSEWWDESGK
+414 MIAQPFSEWWDASGK

-497 TVTAGVVIINGA
+497 TVTAGVVNVNGV
-509 TGGMPG
+509 TGGISG
-515 TGVGGIPWSG
+515 TGVGGT
-525 SGGVPQ
+525 PQ
-531 IPMGGGV
+531 IPAAAGGAKGIAASV
-538 PQIPMGGK
+538 LSGLSNAGFIVGGAGILDGIFDLK
-546 GVGTGGFAA
+546 DDVE
-555 LGSQLLTATS
+555 AT
-565 ILATKESLLSA
+565 
-576 GMDIYEGWNADGKQR
+576 GKQSK
-591 EDSYWKGGTKV
+591 DFGIKGTTKIGMV
-602 AMTAGGAAIGALLG
+602 GAGAAAGAAIGSAVPIVG
-616 TLIPIPGLGTLAG
+616 TV
-629 AKVGALLG
+629 VGAG
-637 SGAALLT
+637 IGAGVGGIVALTT
-644 GDSAGQYLSD
+644 GDSAGQWISD
-654 QFDASRAKNSADKAA
+654 QFDANRAKNAADKAA

-686 AAGRAT
+686 AAGLAT

-761 AAGKAVPQSITDYL
+761 AAGKAIPQSITDYL

-782 ALAGGTNEFQ
+782 ALAGGTNELKNYFSGLSIDVPVDAQ
-792 KYLDGF
+792 LDPSVQIKSVDPTAAIAAALAGKVYPAQANIMMTPNYLYQNTDLDPAQMGDGWDVTANPDVSVIPF
-798 ALTTDILAEIDPT
+798 YNYLTGNFNKSALTPT
-811 VKVNPIDP
+811 GFSVDVPVSLRPQYNFKN
-819 SAQIRAAL
+819 ANE
-827 SGKITTAHVGTTVIP
+827 VI
-842 DFLYENNELDTT
+842 F
-854 QLGDGKN
+854 G
-861 VISVPSVLVKPS
+861 
-873 YMYSTSGF
+873 
-881 NSALL
+881 
-886 TPNNLTVSPNVTVSA
+886 
-901 KYTVDAV
+901 
-908 SNVLKTTLGAEA
+908 GAEA

-966 PGFFN
+966 TGFFN

-986 YALTEMDATGD
+986 HALPEMDATGD
-997 VYNSVTVSLGGVSI
+997 VDNSVT
-1011 QVTGASG
+1011 
-1018 DVIEEIRARAA
+1018 
-1029 EAADI
+1029 
-1034 VAGEFVK
+1034 
-1041 VARAR
+1041 
-1046 AQNSPMRA
+1046 

>member
-32 DQAKKTEAAVKKS
+32 GQAKKTEAAVKKS
-45 GRTKFDPQVST
+45 GKTKFDPQVST

-92 KVSSV
+92 KVGSI

-148 KPIQQFDQYKQ
+148 KPVSLSDQIKRMKMAFSTQLGGGTAAQSFLNEIYAFDKQSPFDTMQIAQQ
-159 AQLAFSKQLGSDA
+159 AQL
-172 AAQKFMNQIDA
+172 
-183 FNLQTPFNSTQI
+183 
-195 IGSAKQMLN
+195 MLN
-204 MGWDVGDVLPDLGT
+204 TGWQRNDILPDLEN

-224 ATGTYEEGINSVIRA
+224 AMGKGEAGISSVVIA
-239 LGQMQLKGRVY
+239 LGQMRQKGRVY
-250 AEELQQMNEA
+250 AEEMLQLTDA
-260 GVAAQKYIA
+260 GVSGWEYLAQS
-269 DYLGVSEGQMLKM
+269 LGVSTEQVREM
-282 VEAGQIGV
+282 VEDGAVSVDDAIKGIIGGMDEFAGT
-290 DQALTGIMTGMKEFD
+290 AART
-305 GIANEFANETV
+305 ANETI
-316 GGMLSQIGDALSS
+316 GGMLDQIGSTLKTRVVLPWGEGLSTGF
-329 SVVRDWGKGLS
+329 GKGLQYLKDQLS
-340 EGLRPGL
+340 
-347 EYFQDLLGE
+347 D
-356 NQTEL
+356 NQGQLT
-361 DQFGNA
+361 QFGEQA
-367 LKDFGKDVATGFS
+367 KQ
-380 NSVIGISEKLRG
+380 IGIQIGNAFSDFAIDG
-392 IITDIDFQN
+392 IDKVKNILSDPEFQN
-401 ATIGGKINILWDE
+401 LSIGGKIQFAWDQ

-483 GGGAGSGASAVGTM
+483 GGGAGGGASAVGTM
-497 TVTAGVVIINGA
+497 TVTAGVVNVNGA
-509 TGGMPG
+509 TGGIPG
-515 TGVGGIPWSG
+515 TSVDGTPQISAAAGGAKGIAASILSGLSNAGFIVGGAGILDGIFDLKDAVETTGKQSKDFGIKGTTKIGMVGAGAAAGAAIGSAVPIVGTVVGAGIGAGVGGI
-525 SGGVPQ
+525 V
-531 IPMGGGV
+531 
-538 PQIPMGGK
+538 
-546 GVGTGGFAA
+546 A
-555 LGSQLLTATS
+555 LT
-565 ILATKESLLSA
+565 
-576 GMDIYEGWNADGKQR
+576 
-591 EDSYWKGGTKV
+591 
-602 AMTAGGAAIGALLG
+602 
-616 TLIPIPGLGTLAG
+616 
-629 AKVGALLG
+629 
-637 SGAALLT
+637 T
-644 GDSAGQYLSD
+644 GDSAGQWISD

-669 ELMGLSRQGGNL
+669 ELMGLSRHGGNL

-728 AAADP
+728 AAANP
-733 SVSQSVT
+733 SVSQSLT

-761 AAGKAVPQSITDYL
+761 AAGKVIPQSITDYL

-782 ALAGGTNEFQ
+782 ALAGGTNELQNYFSGLSIDVPVDAQ
-792 KYLDGF
+792 LDPSVQIKSVDPTAAIIAALAGKVYPAQANIMMTPNYLYQNTDLDPTQMGDGWDVTANPDVSVIPF
-798 ALTTDILAEIDPT
+798 YNYLTGNFNKSALTP
-811 VKVNPIDP
+811 
-819 SAQIRAAL
+819 
-827 SGKITTAHVGTTVIP
+827 
-842 DFLYENNELDTT
+842 
-854 QLGDGKN
+854 
-861 VISVPSVLVKPS
+861 
-873 YMYSTSGF
+873 SGF
-881 NSALL
+881 SVDV
-886 TPNNLTVSPNVTVSA
+886 PVSLRPQYNFKNANEVIFG
-901 KYTVDAV
+901 
-908 SNVLKTTLGAEA
+908 GAEA

-986 YALTEMDATGD
+986 YALSEMDAATGD
-997 VYNSVTVSLGGVSI
+997 VDNSVTMTFGDIVLQI
-1011 QVTGASG
+1011 NGANG
-1018 DVIEEIRARAA
+1018 DIIEELRARAA
-1029 EAADI
+1029 EAADVI
-1034 VAGEFVK
+1034 AGEFVK

-1046 AQNSPMRA
+1046 AQNSPRRA

>member
-1 MDRHIIDVT
+1 MDTHIIEVD
-10 ARFDDQLSAGAKKAD
+10 ARFNDKVSAGAKKAD

-45 GRTKFDPQVST
+45 GKTKFAPQVST

-148 KPIQQFDQYKQ
+148 KPVSLSDQIKRMKMAFSTQLGGGTAAQSFLNEIYAFDKQSPFNTMQIAQQ
-159 AQLAFSKQLGSDA
+159 AQL
-172 AAQKFMNQIDA
+172 
-183 FNLQTPFNSTQI
+183 
-195 IGSAKQMLN
+195 MLN
-204 MGWDVGDVLPDLGT
+204 TGWQRNDILPDLEN

-224 ATGTYEEGINSVIRA
+224 AMGKGEAGISSVVMA
-239 LGQMQLKGRVY
+239 LGQMRLKGRVY
-250 AEELQQMNEA
+250 AEEMLQLTEA
-260 GVAAQKYIA
+260 GVSGWEYLAQS
-269 DYLGVSEGQMLKM
+269 LGVSTAQVHDM
-282 VEAGQIGV
+282 VEAGAVSVDDAIKGIIG
-290 DQALTGIMTGMKEFD
+290 GMDEFA
-305 GIANEFANETV
+305 GMAARTANETI
-316 GGMLSQIGDALSS
+316 GGMLDQIGSTLKMGIVLPWGEGLSTGF
-329 SVVRDWGKGLS
+329 GKGLQYLKDQLS
-340 EGLRPGL
+340 
-347 EYFQDLLGE
+347 D
-356 NQTEL
+356 NQGQLT
-361 DQFGNA
+361 QFGEQA
-367 LKDFGKDVATGFS
+367 KQ
-380 NSVIGISEKLRG
+380 IGIQIGNVFSDFAIDG
-392 IITDIDFQN
+392 IDKVKSILSDPEFQN
-401 ATIGGKINILWDE
+401 LSIGGKIQFAWDE
-414 MIAQPFSEWWDESGK
+414 MIAQPFSEWWDASGK

-483 GGGAGSGASAVGTM
+483 GGGAGSGDSAVGTM

-538 PQIPMGGK
+538 PQIPIGGK
-546 GVGTGGFAA
+546 GVGSGGFAA
-555 LGSQLLTATS
+555 LGSQLLTVTS

-629 AKVGALLG
+629 AKIGALLG

-714 RDGLTGSMITAMQE
+714 RGGLTGSMITAMQE

-761 AAGKAVPQSITDYL
+761 AAGKVVPQSITDYL

-782 ALAGGTNEFQ
+782 ALAGGTNELQNYFSGLSIDVPVDAQ
-792 KYLDGF
+792 LDPSVQIKSVDPTAAITAALAGKVYPAQANIMMSPNYLYQNTDLDPTQMGDGWDVTANPDVSVIPF
-798 ALTTDILAEIDPT
+798 YSYLTGNFSKSALTP
-811 VKVNPIDP
+811 
-819 SAQIRAAL
+819 
-827 SGKITTAHVGTTVIP
+827 
-842 DFLYENNELDTT
+842 
-854 QLGDGKN
+854 
-861 VISVPSVLVKPS
+861 
-873 YMYSTSGF
+873 SGF
-881 NSALL
+881 SVGV
-886 TPNNLTVSPNVTVSA
+886 PVSLRPQYNFKNANEVIFG
-901 KYTVDAV
+901 
-908 SNVLKTTLGAEA
+908 GAEA

-986 YALTEMDATGD
+986 YALSEMDAAGD
-997 VYNSVTVSLGGVSI
+997 VDNSVTMTFGDIVLQI
-1011 QVTGASG
+1011 NGANG
-1018 DVIEEIRARAA
+1018 DIIEELRTRAA
-1029 EAADI
+1029 EAADVI
-1034 VAGEFVK
+1034 AGEFVK

-1046 AQNSPMRA
+1046 AQNSPRRA

>member
-45 GRTKFDPQVST
+45 GKTKFDPKVST

-97 GAKIAGKTFTATVKI
+97 GAKISGKTFTATVKI

-131 ALIAG
+131 
-136 VATGAAVNYGAI
+136 
-148 KPIQQFDQYKQ
+148 
-159 AQLAFSKQLGSDA
+159 
-172 AAQKFMNQIDA
+172 
-183 FNLQTPFNSTQI
+183 TPFNSSQI

-269 DYLGVSEGQMLKM
+269 DYLGVSEGKMLEM
-282 VEAGQIGV
+282 VEAGEVGV

-316 GGMLSQIGDALSS
+316 GGMLGQIGDALSS
-329 SVVRDWGKGLS
+329 SVVRDWGEGLS

-414 MIAQPFSEWWDESGK
+414 MIAQPFSEWWDSSGK

-439 AGWLGDGIIDG
+439 AGWLGDGIVDG

-497 TVTAGVVIINGA
+497 TVTAGVVNVNGA
-509 TGGMPG
+509 TGGIPG
-515 TGVGGIPWSG
+515 AGVGGM
-525 SGGVPQ
+525 PQ
-531 IPMGGGV
+531 IPAGAGGA
-538 PQIPMGGK
+538 
-546 GVGTGGFAA
+546 GTGGLAA
-555 LGSQLLTATS
+555 FGSKLLTGAS
-565 ILATKESLLSA
+565 ALATGASLLSA
-576 GMDIYEGWNADGKQR
+576 GMDIYEGWNTDGKQR
-591 EDSYWKGGTKV
+591 EDAYWKGGTKV

-629 AKVGALLG
+629 AKIGALLG

-714 RDGLTGSMITAMQE
+714 RDGLTGSVITAMQE

-827 SGKITTAHVGTTVIP
+827 SGKTTTAHVGTTVIP

-908 SNVLKTTLGAEA
+908 SNVFKTTLGAEA

-951 RGVDLWERAG
+951 RSVDLWERAG

-986 YALTEMDATGD
+986 YALSEMDAATGD

>member
-32 DQAKKTEAAVKKS
+32 GQAKKTEAAVKKS
-45 GRTKFDPQVST
+45 GKTKFDPQVST

-112 ADYATRPI
+112 TDYATRPI

-136 VATGAAVNYGAI
+136 VATGTAVNYGAI
-148 KPIQQFDQYKQ
+148 KPVSLSDQIKRMKMAFSTQLGGDTAAQSFLNEIYAFDKQSPFDTMQIAQQ
-159 AQLAFSKQLGSDA
+159 AQL
-172 AAQKFMNQIDA
+172 
-183 FNLQTPFNSTQI
+183 
-195 IGSAKQMLN
+195 MLN
-204 MGWDVGDVLPDLGT
+204 TGWQRNNILPDLEN

-224 ATGTYEEGINSVIRA
+224 AMGKGEAGISSVVIA
-239 LGQMQLKGRVY
+239 LGQMRQKGRVY
-250 AEELQQMNEA
+250 AEEMLQLTEA
-260 GVAAQKYIA
+260 GVSGWEYLAQS
-269 DYLGVSEGQMLKM
+269 LGVSTAQVREM
-282 VEAGQIGV
+282 VEDGAVSVDDAIKGIIGGMDEFAGT
-290 DQALTGIMTGMKEFD
+290 AART
-305 GIANEFANETV
+305 ANETI
-316 GGMLSQIGDALSS
+316 GGMLDQIGSTLKMGVVLPWGEGLSTGF
-329 SVVRDWGKGLS
+329 GKGLQYLKDQLS
-340 EGLRPGL
+340 
-347 EYFQDLLGE
+347 D
-356 NQTEL
+356 NQGQLT
-361 DQFGNA
+361 QFGEQA
-367 LKDFGKDVATGFS
+367 KQ
-380 NSVIGISEKLRG
+380 IGIQIGNVFSDFVIDG
-392 IITDIDFQN
+392 IDKVKNILSDPEFQN
-401 ATIGGKINILWDE
+401 LSIGGKIQFAWDE

-450 IGQFAEKHPLITT
+450 IGQFAEKHPFITT

-686 AAGRAT
+686 AAGLAT

-782 ALAGGTNEFQ
+782 ALAGGTNELQNYFSGLSIDVPVDAQ
-792 KYLDGF
+792 LDPSVQIKSVDPTAAITAALAGKVYPAQANIMMSPNYLYQNTDLDPTQMGDGWDVTANPDVSVIPF
-798 ALTTDILAEIDPT
+798 YNYLTGNFNKSALTP
-811 VKVNPIDP
+811 
-819 SAQIRAAL
+819 
-827 SGKITTAHVGTTVIP
+827 
-842 DFLYENNELDTT
+842 
-854 QLGDGKN
+854 
-861 VISVPSVLVKPS
+861 
-873 YMYSTSGF
+873 SGF
-881 NSALL
+881 SVDV
-886 TPNNLTVSPNVTVSA
+886 PVSLRPQYNFKNANEVIFG
-901 KYTVDAV
+901 
-908 SNVLKTTLGAEA
+908 GAEA

-971 GGIAGD
+971 GGVAGD
-977 EDKAVGASR
+977 EDNAVGASR
-986 YALTEMDATGD
+986 YALPEMDATGD
-997 VYNSVTVSLGGVSI
+997 VDNSVTMTFGDIVLQI
-1011 QVTGASG
+1011 NGANG
-1018 DVIEEIRARAA
+1018 DIIEELRARAA
-1029 EAADI
+1029 EAADVI
-1034 VAGEFVK
+1034 AGEFVK

-1046 AQNSPMRA
+1046 AQNSPRRA